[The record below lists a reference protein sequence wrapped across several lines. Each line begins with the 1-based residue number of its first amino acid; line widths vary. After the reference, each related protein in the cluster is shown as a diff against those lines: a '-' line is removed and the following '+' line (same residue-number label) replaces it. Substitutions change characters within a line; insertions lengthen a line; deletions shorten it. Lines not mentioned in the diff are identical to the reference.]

1 MEEKKKSILIAIS
14 FIVALF
20 LFIWGFNF
28 LKGKTLLRKQLNFYA
43 VYNNTRGLQPGDI
56 VLINGMAVGQVNSL
70 RFNPKQNST
79 IIVDFTITNDIMIPD
94 NSVVKIMSHTMSS
107 PNLNLVLGDS
117 PHAAKSGDTLST
129 GYESGTLE
137 TIMTQLLPLKDNLQN
152 LIVSLDSLAENINNM
167 LNSDLKKDINNG
179 VNDFAASMENIRKTS
194 SDLQQLI
201 DNKNSNLINIID
213 NIEVITDDLSNVSN
227 SLAQINYIQI
237 TTSLENTINELNTLV
252 EKINKGEGSAGLLIK
267 EDSLYNNINKT
278 VLTLQELLKEIKE
291 NPKKLKISIF

>member
-43 VYNNTRGLQPGDI
+43 IYNNTRGLQPGDI
-56 VLINGMAVGQVNSL
+56 VLINGMTVGQVNSL

-94 NSVVKIMSHTMSS
+94 NSVVKIISHIMGS

-117 PHAAKSGDTLST
+117 PHAAKNGDTLLS
-129 GYESGTLE
+129 GYELGTLDM
-137 TIMTQLLPLKDNLQN
+137 IMAQLLPLKDNIQT

-167 LNSDLKKDINNG
+167 LNGNLKKDINNG
-179 VNDFAASMENIRKTS
+179 INDFATSMKNIRKIS
-194 SDLQQLI
+194 SDIQQLI
-201 DNKNSNLINIID
+201 DNKNNNLVNIID
-213 NIEVITDDLSNVSN
+213 NMEVITNNFSNVSD
-227 SLAQINYIQI
+227 SLAQIKYTQI
-237 TTSLENTINELNTLV
+237 TIPLENTINELNTLI
-252 EKINKGEGSAGLLIK
+252 ERINKGEGSAGLLIK
-267 EDSLYNNINKT
+267 ENSLYNNINKT
-278 VLTLQELLKEIKE
+278 VSTLQELLEKIKE
-291 NPKKLKISIF
+291 NFKKLKISIF